1 MKSEERKRILDNNF
15 RLGLIYNKYKML
27 SLNMFRWEGL
37 PQTIESRH
45 IENSLFNYG
54 LCLIVNDDDLGFIS
68 VPCNYGAYM
77 NVNNV
82 PTEVITCG
90 FNYIKTFDYIRKD
103 KNKCQLIL
111 NNDLAIGNEQY
122 IYDYALRMFEVENC
136 IRVNINQ
143 QKFPW
148 FVNTTP
154 NSKKTM
160 EEMFKKVMNGEP
172 YILGSKDQIGSVEV
186 LTLNTPY
193 IADKLNE
200 YKYELEREVLSFHGL
215 NNNFEKKERLLVDEV
230 NSNNDFID
238 RNVELMYRQ
247 RQLACDSLNK
257 KFGWNVRVINLNEE
271 TKDKQ
276 KLELRKEE
284 GENNE

>member
-1 MKSEERKRILDNNF
+1 MKIDDRKRIIENNF
-15 RLGLIYNKYKML
+15 RLNLIYNKYKML

-37 PQTIESRH
+37 PETIESRH

-54 LCLIVNDDDLGFIS
+54 LCLIVNDEDMGFLS

-90 FNYIKTFDYIRKD
+90 FNYIKTFKYMREDKD
-103 KNKCQLIL
+103 KCQLIL

-122 IYDYALRMFEVENC
+122 IFDYAQRMFEVENC

-154 NSKKTM
+154 NNKKTM
-160 EEMFKKVMNGEP
+160 ETMFQKVLNGEP
-172 YILGSKDQIGSVEV
+172 YILGSKDQIGNVEV

-193 IADKLNE
+193 VADKLNE
-200 YKYELEREVLSFHGL
+200 YKYELEREILSFHGL

-230 NSNNDFID
+230 NSNNDYIN
-238 RNVELMYRQ
+238 RNVDIMYANRKS
-247 RQLACDSLNK
+247 ACEELNK
-257 KFGWNVRVINLNEE
+257 KFGLNVKVVKNNNFENSYDQDEEKEDDLNE
-271 TKDKQ
+271 
-276 KLELRKEE
+276 
-284 GENNE
+284 